1 MIDKSVKRQE
11 DHFFI
16 VEDDQNRTQILLE
29 DREERSDCLKSQGE

>member
-16 VEDDQNRTQILLE
+16 VEDDQNRTQILLTE
-29 DREERSDCLKSQGE
+29 REYLLVRVQH

>member
-16 VEDDQNRTQILLE
+16 VEDDQNRTQILLTE
-29 DREERSDCLKSQGE
+29 REYLLVRAQH

>member
-16 VEDDQNRTQILLE
+16 VEDDQNRTQILLTE
-29 DREERSDCLKSQGE
+29 REYLLGRAQH